1 MTGKKL
7 LVVDVSPLWELQFTG
22 VSNVVYELTK
32 RLIRGH
38 PQFDIQFSVFH
49 RIVDQEVIEQCLNER
64 SGRTLREIFDNA
76 DSLALDAALVQAYHG
91 KSVGLYLHIKPD
103 KRAFDFEAQ
112 LYYDFSFISVPECHH
127 QDTIDYHVNDLASQV
142 LSNDVIFTI
151 SESTAKDLDFFFGYP
166 QKQTHVALLGYH
178 VDLET
183 SWDFSVR
190 FGFKAV
196 EPYFICV
203 GTIEPRKNIRI
214 VLAWISQNPWALS
227 EFRFLFVGRD
237 AWGES
242 FDQLIEQTDLGAA
255 VRAGRIVHVGYVTEK
270 QKTALIVGA
279 RGLLFASLFEGFGL
293 PVLEAMA
300 LGVPIAASCT
310 TSVPEVLG
318 PDGIYFD
325 PYSITSF
332 DLAIQKLI
340 DEHDSGAF
348 KFRCRKLQ
356 RRAQTFSYDRCYN
369 IIMSQLVESI
379 EESERIDLPAP
390 RKKRSQSRN
399 VSRKKIEKI

>member
-1 MTGKKL
+1 MTGKRL

-38 PQFDIQFSVFH
+38 PQFDIRFSVFH
-49 RIVDQEVIEQCLNER
+49 RIIGRDVIEQCSNER
-64 SGRTLREIFDNA
+64 SGRLLREVFDNA
-76 DSLALDAALVQAYHG
+76 ESLEIAAAIPQDYQG
-91 KSVGLYLHIKPD
+91 KSVGLYLHIKPEN
-103 KRAFDFEAQ
+103 RVFDFEAQ

-127 QDTIDYHVNDLASQV
+127 RDTIAYHVNNLTSQV

-151 SESTAKDLDFFFGYP
+151 SESTAKDLTFFFGYP

-178 VDLET
+178 VDFKT
-183 SWDFSVR
+183 SWEFSAQLDLKV
-190 FGFKAV
+190 V

-214 VLAWISQNPWALS
+214 VLAWVRENPWVLS

-237 AWGES
+237 AWGET
-242 FDQLIEQTDLGAA
+242 FDELIEQADLGAA

-325 PYSITSF
+325 PYSISSF
-332 DLAIQKLI
+332 DLAIRKLI
-340 DEHDSGAF
+340 DEHDSGAV

-356 RRAQTFSYDRCYN
+356 RRAQTFSYDRCYDF
-369 IIMSQLVESI
+369 IMSQLVKSI
-379 EESERIDLPAP
+379 EDSERIDVPGP
-390 RKKRSQSRN
+390 RKRRQGRRASG
-399 VSRKKIEKI
+399 KKIEQI